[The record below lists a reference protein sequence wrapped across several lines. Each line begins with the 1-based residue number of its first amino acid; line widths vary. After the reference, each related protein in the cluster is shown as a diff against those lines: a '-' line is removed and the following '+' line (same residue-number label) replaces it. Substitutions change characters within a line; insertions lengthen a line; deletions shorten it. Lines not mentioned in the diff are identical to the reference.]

1 MAIAAVAASCVVCVV
16 GAATDGT
23 VTAVALVVTV
33 VLTATFDVDC
43 AEAAVAALVVSARV
57 DLATDLVLVLDLDED
72 LAPVRDLADPDAA
85 LALSCAS
92 PFGVVDELPVWAP
105 PLLLTTTPEP
115 TSVLDDVDPDVGDVP
130 DVPVTDEDPVATA
143 GPVAPVALVPP
154 VAPAVPVV
162 PVVPVGSD
170 VAPPAAPDALAELD
184 DDELADPP
192 AVSATATPCPVATAV
207 ASQAATARLPYPP
220 ILAAL

>member
-1 MAIAAVAASCVVCVV
+1 M

-23 VTAVALVVTV
+23 VAAVALVVTV

-43 AEAAVAALVVSARV
+43 AEAAEAALVVSARV

-72 LAPVRDLADPDAA
+72 LALVRDLADPVAA
-85 LALSCAS
+85 LPLSCAS
-92 PFGVVDELPVWAP
+92 PVGVVDELPVWAP

-130 DVPVTDEDPVATA
+130 DVPVTEDDPVAPA
-143 GPVAPVALVPP
+143 GPVVPVAPVAP

-170 VAPPAAPDALAELD
+170 VAPPAAPDVPPVEPEDVDPADALAELD

-192 AVSATATPCPVATAV
+192 AVSATATP
-207 ASQAATARLPYPP
+207 
-220 ILAAL
+220 

>member
-1 MAIAAVAASCVVCVV
+1 M

-23 VTAVALVVTV
+23 VAAVALVVTV

-43 AEAAVAALVVSARV
+43 AEAAEAALVVSARV

-72 LAPVRDLADPDAA
+72 LAFVRDLADPVAA
-85 LALSCAS
+85 LPLSCAS
-92 PFGVVDELPVWAP
+92 LVGVVDELPVWAP

-115 TSVLDDVDPDVGDVP
+115 TSVLDEVDPDVGDVP
-130 DVPVTDEDPVATA
+130 DVPVTDEDPLATA
-143 GPVAPVALVPP
+143 GPVVPVAPVAP

-170 VAPPAAPDALAELD
+170 VAPPAAPDVPPVEPEDVDPADALAELD

-192 AVSATATPCPVATAV
+192 AVSATATP
-207 ASQAATARLPYPP
+207 
-220 ILAAL
+220 